1 MLSQIRNGGTRLGGI
16 FIEYAIGI
24 LGGFVSGFFGTGGGL
39 IILPALVHILKMDEY
54 QARGTT
60 LASILVGTL
69 IASIFYAGYDYFD
82 ISLSIKVAIGGA
94 LGGYF
99 GAKIMRK
106 IPQNILSIF
115 FDIFLIYVSIK
126 MIIGG

>member
-1 MLSQIRNGGTRLGGI
+1 M
-16 FIEYAIGI
+16 
-24 LGGFVSGFFGTGGGL
+24 SGFFGTGGGL

-60 LASILVGTL
+60 LASILAGTL